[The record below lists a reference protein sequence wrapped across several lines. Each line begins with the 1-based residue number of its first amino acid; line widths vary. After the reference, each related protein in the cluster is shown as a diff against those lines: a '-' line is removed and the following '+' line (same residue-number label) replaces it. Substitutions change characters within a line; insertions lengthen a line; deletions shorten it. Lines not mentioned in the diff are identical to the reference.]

1 MRKNII
7 HLSHGGNVRVILV
20 YDVNIKRVTKVLK
33 VCRKYL
39 YWVQN
44 SVFEGEISPAKL
56 EKLKMEISRIIK
68 PDEDSVII
76 YTFRNSWYTSRE
88 TLGLKKG
95 GEEFFL

>member
-1 MRKNII
+1 M
-7 HLSHGGNVRVILV
+7 RVILV
-20 YDVNIKRVTKVLK
+20 YDVNVKRVSKVLK

-56 EKLKMEISRIIK
+56 EKLKMEISKIIQ

-76 YTFRNSWYTSRE
+76 YTFRSTWYTTRE
-88 TLGLKKG
+88 ILGVKKG
-95 GEEFFL
+95 GEEIFL